1 MTEHHDDDINLVNF
15 LRQNR
20 PQIPPTS
27 PELEEK
33 ILQQVSQ
40 YQEKTGSSKRGNV
53 ISIPSFQSRFLYL
66 FPSAIAAGIIIFI
79 SSYRLLTPQQ
89 SPSEIELS
97 KIEAFME
104 NNWHDSLSEKP
115 ETSSFLDD

>member
-20 PQIPPTS
+20 PQIPPAS

-40 YQEKTGSSKRGNV
+40 YQEKTGNSKRENV
-53 ISIPSFQSRFLYL
+53 TSISRFKRRFLYL
-66 FPSAIAAGIIIFI
+66 FPSAIAAGIVIFI

-89 SPSEIELS
+89 PSEVELS

-104 NNWHDSLSEKP
+104 NNWHDALSERP
-115 ETSSFLDD
+115 EVSSFLDD